1 MNVLFLRRSLVG
13 TLCPAHVRD
22 RARRGL
28 GVPFSSFELRFPMIV
43 VLAVGLVLATLVT
56 IVTCVAAPTIVLAS
70 PSATATTFAI
80 RNMPVIKVAVLLLM
94 VEVVG
99 ATIVFSGLHFCSSPF
114 FDFTSRVAWEA
125 SALSLG
131 SIVGTTL
138 VGIVNLTM
146 IALVLTILSGLSDLP
161 MTIIVAA
168 PTPLTLLL
176 AIFVAAIL
184 QSSSAVPSLNTAIA
198 IKLMLVRLVLGLKP
212 IIFPACPI
220 MQLAVRHRAFV
231 PAVAL
236 AVPLMRLLRLLE
248 SIFVLEMTSLVVHSF
263 VLVVA
268 WS

>member
-22 RARRGL
+22 RALRWL
-28 GVPFSSFELRFPMIV
+28 GVPLSSFELRFPMIV

-56 IVTCVAAPTIVLAS
+56 IVTCVAPTIVLAS
-70 PSATATTFAI
+70 PSATATTYAI
-80 RNMPVIKVAVLLLM
+80 RNRPVIKVAVLLLM

-131 SIVGTTL
+131 SIVGSTL

-146 IALVLTILSGLSDLP
+146 IALVITILSGLSDLP

-168 PTPLTLLL
+168 PTSLTLLL
-176 AIFVAAIL
+176 AIFVDAIL
-184 QSSSAVPSLNTAIA
+184 QFSSAVPSLNNSVS

-236 AVPLMRLLRLLE
+236 AVPLMKLLRLLE
-248 SIFVLEMTSLVVHSF
+248 SIFVLEMTSLVVYPF